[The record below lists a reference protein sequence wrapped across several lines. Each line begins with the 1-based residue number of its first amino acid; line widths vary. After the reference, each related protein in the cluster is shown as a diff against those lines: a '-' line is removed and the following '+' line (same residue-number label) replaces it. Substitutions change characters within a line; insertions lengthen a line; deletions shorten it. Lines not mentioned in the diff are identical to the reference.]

1 LAFVAPP
8 SAVSQVTINKRSD
21 ATWQVIVVYGRLQG
35 DERRFQKRFWQALG
49 DAKFTADGKSDK
61 KMPRH

>member
-1 LAFVAPP
+1 LAFVAPA
-8 SAVSQVTINKRSD
+8 SAVSQVTTNKRSD
-21 ATWQVIVVYGRLQG
+21 ETSWAIVVYGRLQE
-35 DERRFQKRFWQALG
+35 DERSFQKRFWQALG

>member
-1 LAFVAPP
+1 
-8 SAVSQVTINKRSD
+8 VTTNKRSD
-21 ATWQVIVVYGRLQG
+21 ETSWAIVVYGRLQE
-35 DERRFQKRFWQALG
+35 DERSFQKRFWQALG